1 MAPVMLVQVAPL
13 SAERCHWKAN
23 VTPTPFHVPTA
34 ELSSSPRCGAP
45 EIPGTAV
52 LTGGVA
58 PTAAVTLLG
67 AATVASGLTAVMSRR
82 TRSPTSAVVSV

>member
-1 MAPVMLVQVAPL
+1 MAPVMFVHVTPL
-13 SAERCHWKAN
+13 SDECCHRKAKA
-23 VTPTPFHVPTA
+23 TPTPFHVPTA
-34 ELSSSPRCGAP
+34 ELSTSPRCGAP

-58 PTAAVTLLG
+58 LTAVVTLLG
-67 AATVASGLTAVMSRR
+67 ADTVASGLTAVMSSR

>member
-1 MAPVMLVQVAPL
+1 MAPVMVVHVAPL
-13 SAERCHWKAN
+13 SAERCHWKLNAS
-23 VTPTPFHVPTA
+23 PTPFHVPTA

-58 PTAAVTLLG
+58 LTAMVTLLG
-67 AATVASGLTAVMSRR
+67 AETVASGLTAVMSRR